1 MFSRILLLI
10 LSFSITLCL
19 ASCAKVIKVDI
30 QEVGEKSFVIRAHDA
45 FWRKRV
51 CIDFVSI
58 QKSADIFGLRAKIA
72 NHAFVPIVFTIQMY
86 RLASKSGKALRYRD
100 PESTAY
106 RFSATPATEV
116 LSLTSNNGNMS
127 S

>member
-1 MFSRILLLI
+1 MLLRILLLI

-58 QKSADIFGLRAKIA
+58 QKGADIFWIA
-72 NHAFVPIVFTIQMY
+72 RKDRKSRVCADSIHYPNVPLGFQV
-86 RLASKSGKALRYRD
+86 GK
-100 PESTAY
+100 
-106 RFSATPATEV
+106 
-116 LSLTSNNGNMS
+116 SLTISRPGIYGVS
-127 S
+127 VFSDAGDGSAKLDLK